1 MSQQTEIAHLQNEAK
16 SVAAYAG
23 IRLNKRTWRR
33 DID

>member
-1 MSQQTEIAHLQNEAK
+1 MSQQTEIAQPWEEAK
-16 SVAAYAG
+16 FVAACAG